1 MMNSDVND
9 VTFRCFAGEQDY
21 QAMIAV
27 REESKEYD
35 KVDPLS
41 TLEGIPTVVELK
53 EELHIESVDQYKD
66 VLIAEV
72 NGKVIGYNHI
82 RWWREEDGTCCYLH
96 LGYLVPQWRRKGIGS
111 TMLHRSEKR
120 IREIAKNQSRC
131 NKGVFGSNASSKEF
145 EKSALLL
152 LEGYKPV
159 WTLAEFE
166 FTDFLHLPN
175 VLLPE
180 GFFIKPVVQE
190 HLHMIYL
197 ANHEVYIGNWGN
209 TTPSE
214 EGFRE
219 FISNTDP
226 TLWQVAWDKHEIAG
240 FVLSEIRN
248 GVGVVT
254 EVSVREPWRR
264 KKLAYSL
271 LTKNLKELHKRG
283 VSVVRLHTD
292 AEGRSGARSLYEKIG
307 FVHLKD
313 FVRYRKDIL

>member
-1 MMNSDVND
+1 MNND
-9 VTFRCFAGEQDY
+9 VSDLTFRNFAGEQDY
-21 QAMIAV
+21 QSMIAV

-35 KVDPLS
+35 QVDPLS
-41 TLEGIPTVVELK
+41 TMEGIPTIVELK
-53 EELHIESVDQYKD
+53 EELHIESVDPYNN

-72 NGKVIGYNHI
+72 NGKVIGYNHL

-111 TMLHRSEKR
+111 TMLRWSEKR
-120 IREIAKNQSRC
+120 IREIAKNQSGC
-131 NKGVFGSNASSKEF
+131 YKSVFGSNASTKEID
-145 EKSALLL
+145 KSALLL
-152 LEGYKPV
+152 QEGYKPV

-166 FTDFLHLPN
+166 FTDFLHLAN
-175 VLLPE
+175 VSLPE
-180 GFFIKPVVQE
+180 GLVIKPVVKE
-190 HLHMIYL
+190 DLHRIYL
-197 ANHEVYIGNWGN
+197 ANHEVYAGTWGN
-209 TTPSE
+209 TASSE

-219 FISNTDP
+219 FISNADH
-226 TLWQVAWDKHEIAG
+226 TLWQAAWDKNEIAG
-240 FVLSEIRN
+240 FVISEIRN

-254 EVSVREPWRR
+254 EVSVRKPWRR
-264 KKLAYSL
+264 RNLAYSL
-271 LTKNLKELHKRG
+271 LIKNLKELHKRG